1 MAKYYRNKEEL
12 HEHYFDIFKDIVDAI
27 ANSEYEEDLN
37 ELTFSFDG
45 TTYIPFGKVI
55 GYTVKNF
62 ENTETHRLL
71 TEGDKRFRTEE
82 EDMEKYHGNLK
93 IFTVGLYQ
101 YAYIDC
107 LTLYENTKKLE
118 KRNIPT
124 NEFTIINT
132 RDFSWNFVED
142 CLVGCEKDKNFK
154 FTDSYFYDD
163 LMFSSRRFTLKSKTI
178 INNVLANYGCTTD
191 DHYNGMIIVNSIYY
205 DLENTTLDFPTSA
218 DKEFEDVHDYI
229 NDNFH
234 SLKDDTAY
242 TQIYFTFF
250 KDNKQFAIYCDH
262 LIDNDDTT
270 YQLQMD
276 KVRTMLK
283 DKGVDFICTIEIQ
296 YDQFAN
302 EE

>member
-12 HEHYFDIFKDIVDAI
+12 HEHYFEIFKNIVDAI

-45 TTYIPFGKVI
+45 ITCIPFGKVV

-62 ENTETHRLL
+62 EKTETHRLL
-71 TEGDKRFRTEE
+71 TEGDKKFRTED
-82 EDMEKYHGNLK
+82 EDLEKYHGNLK
-93 IFTVGLYQ
+93 TFTVGLNQ
-101 YAYIDC
+101 YAYIEC
-107 LTLYENTKKLE
+107 LTLYENVKKLE

-124 NEFTIINT
+124 NEFAIINT
-132 RDFSWNFVED
+132 SDFTWNFVED
-142 CLVGCEKDKNFK
+142 CLVNCEKDKEFK
-154 FTDSYFYDD
+154 FTESVFYDD
-163 LMFSSRRFTLKSKTI
+163 LVFSSHRFTLKSKTI
-178 INNVLANYGCTTD
+178 INKVLANYGCTAD
-191 DHYNGMIIVNSIYY
+191 DNYNGMMIVNSIYY

-218 DKEFEDVHDYI
+218 GKEFEDVHDYI
-229 NDNFH
+229 NDNFQPVN
-234 SLKDDTAY
+234 DDTAY

-250 KDNKQFAIYCDH
+250 KDNKQYAIYCDH

-296 YDQFAN
+296 YDQFSN